1 MGLKNF
7 PGYRPQTSIL
17 KTVDEPKLKKPFN
30 WDRLFFILLL
40 CLVAFYGGRRL
51 YRGMALIRVN
61 GQVILE
67 KISVNF
73 TDDIRI
79 KTMAV
84 DEGDE
89 VVAGDTLFTY
99 VVEGDEDFTNSTS
112 IARGG
117 GNDNNWFLREKMTV
131 SRQIES
137 KKSDQEGLRTLAS
150 LKKEE
155 LEGMKQRVYLGTEQA
170 SKLEPLRAD
179 ILELENEIASIGS
192 EIRVLRDYVHQL
204 SSQEQEAILQ
214 ERIRIKEELEGFGS
228 FDKMLLAYTTPI
240 TGLIG
245 QIEKDEN
252 EVCYKG
258 ETAMTIHRSGVI
270 KVKAYFPLEFAD
282 EVKIGDEVV
291 IYFEDGTESDGIIQN
306 FYISTYPLP
315 PEFQKKYEP
324 VSRSIVADVVPKN
337 LDEGLAWNGYYKMS
351 VTVVKHRFF

>member
-17 KTVDEPKLKKPFN
+17 KTVDEPKMKMPFN
-30 WDRLFFILLL
+30 WDRLFFVILLSL
-40 CLVAFYGGRRL
+40 LAFYGVRRL
-51 YRGMALIRVN
+51 YKSFALISVN

-79 KTMAV
+79 KNMKV
-84 DEGDE
+84 DEGDQ
-89 VVAGDTLFTY
+89 VSAGDTLFQY
-99 VVEGDEDFTNSTS
+99 VLETNEDLTNVSTFNKS
-112 IARGG
+112 N
-117 GNDNNWFLREKMTV
+117 GNENWFLRERMTV
-131 SRQIES
+131 TRQIETR
-137 KKSDQEGLRTLAS
+137 KSDAAGLRTLIS

-155 LEGMKQRVYLGTEQA
+155 MEALKQRVYLGTEQ
-170 SKLEPLRAD
+170 SNKIDPLKAK
-179 ILELENEIASIGS
+179 IQELENELASVNS
-192 EIRVLRDYVHQL
+192 EIGVLNNYRANL
-204 SSQEQEAILQ
+204 NAQENEAILDEQ
-214 ERIRIKEELEGFGS
+214 IRIRNEIDAKAS
-228 FDKMLLAYTTPI
+228 FNKLVLAYTTPI

-245 QIEKDEN
+245 QIEKEEN

-258 ETAMTIHRSGVI
+258 ESVMTIHRSGVI

-282 EVKIGDEVV
+282 DIKIGDKVT
-291 IYFEDGTESDGIIQN
+291 IYFEDGTESDGVIQN

-324 VSRSIVADVVPKN
+324 VSRSIVADVVPEN

-351 VTVVKHRFF
+351 VQVVKRRF